1 MSEPAV
7 EILDPETKPK
17 PSKLRKFGPAIFWGT
32 IVALPAMNMT
42 ASVFYYKTAKLN
54 LELEQLKNATAQL
67 TK

>member
-7 EILDPETKPK
+7 EILDPEPKP

-42 ASVFYYKTAKLN
+42 ASIFYYKTAKLN
-54 LELEQLKNATAQL
+54 LELEQIKTAAEHL